1 MIFLTLLLTTCGG
14 DGDLGPTG
22 SEFNKE
28 PGRSPEGGNVFS
40 LAIDLVNTTT
50 LYAGTVGGGVFK
62 SDDGGANW
70 TVISTGLTYT
80 DIIALAIA
88 PVTTSTIYTGSMGGV
103 FKSIDVGAEVT
114 AINAGFNASS
124 INALA
129 IDPVTT
135 STIYAGMWGG
145 RVFSIYVPNRN
156 HVLIEAYA
164 AWADSSRETP
174 KNKLTTV
181 AEPINVA
188 YGNMFI
194 SQQDIFIPGNG
205 IPLDLTRT
213 YNSRHS

>member
-62 SDDGGANW
+62 SDNGGANW

-88 PVTTSTIYTGSMGGV
+88 
-103 FKSIDVGAEVT
+103 
-114 AINAGFNASS
+114 
-124 INALA
+124 
-129 IDPVTT
+129 PVTT